1 MKKNYEIIYKSL
13 EKNKEYESTIEK
25 VVNECFKT
33 EKLDK
38 TNLYMSITLTNPEE
52 IERINKQY
60 RSIDRPTDVL
70 SFPMFEKEEL
80 ENFISKNSNITDV
93 NEQADILGDIVISI
107 PKVYEQAKEYNHSFE
122 RELAYMVVHGFYH
135 LMGYDHIEEEDKKKM
150 RKKEEQVLSNLGISR
165 EQEEDNV
172 YRKRK
177 KIEPEILENIESKK
191 KNEEETKNSNFNSV
205 EKSNTVRNTKKEK
218 NKKNADQSIKNNK
231 FQSVDELESL
241 ADDLIKEQSI
251 KANKN
256 KTKRENR
263 KAEFDAAVDTQELE
277 EKAMQ
282 AHIEEQDKQNKDTK
296 NKNFTD
302 AWKNAI
308 NGIIYATTTQRNIK
322 IQLVIAVLVVIISL
336 FFDLSR
342 AEFLC
347 FLFTIILILFAEMCN
362 TAIETVVDLYVDV
375 YHPKAKVAKDVA
387 AGGVVITTI
396 NAIIVGYFLFFDKIS
411 DVGIGLIQNIAN
423 SPVHLAFTAV
433 IIVIIALLALIAIA
447 RTNKYRGINRKFIP
461 SGYAGL
467 AFAANTIIWLITDNI
482 VIITLSLVL
491 AILVSTSRIEAKAHK
506 TSEVIFSACLG
517 IILIL
522 IIYGVTSCI
531 TPLPMG

>member
-1 MKKNYEIIYKSL
+1 MKKNYEIVYNNIK
-13 EKNKEYESTIEK
+13 ENEEYESTIKE
-25 VVNECFKT
+25 VVEECFKV
-33 EKLDK
+33 EKLSN
-38 TNLYMSITLTNPEE
+38 TNLILSITLTKPHE
-52 IERINKQY
+52 IRKLNKEF
-60 RSIDRPTDVL
+60 RGIDKATDVL

-80 ENFISKNSNITDV
+80 EQFLEEKNTDV
-93 NEQADILGDIVISI
+93 NLDGDILGDIVISI
-107 PKVYEQAKEYNHSFE
+107 PRVKEQAEEYGHSFE

-177 KIEPEILENIESKK
+177 KRINEAD
-191 KNEEETKNSNFNSV
+191 KNRDVEETKV
-205 EKSNTVRNTKKEK
+205 KSSSTKKTKKDSKKDVNKAVNTELNKSKNVKEPKSSIDEK
-218 NKKNADQSIKNNK
+218 KKTNKSKSEDVRA
-231 FQSVDELESL
+231 
-241 ADDLIKEQSI
+241 
-251 KANKN
+251 
-256 KTKRENR
+256 ENI
-263 KAEFDAAVDTQELE
+263 DTQEQE

-282 AHIEEQDKQNKDTK
+282 EQIGGQEKDTR

-308 NGIIYATTTQRNIK
+308 NGIIYATTTQRNVK
-322 IQLVIAVLVVIISL
+322 IQLVIAVFVVIISL

-387 AGGVVITTI
+387 AGGVVITAI

-433 IIVIIALLALIAIA
+433 IIVVIALVALIAIA
-447 RTNKYRGINRKFIP
+447 RTNKYKGINKRFIP

-491 AILVSTSRIEAKAHK
+491 AILVSTSRIEAKAHR
-506 TSEVIFSACLG
+506 TSEVVFSACLG

-522 IIYGVTSCI
+522 IIYGITSCI